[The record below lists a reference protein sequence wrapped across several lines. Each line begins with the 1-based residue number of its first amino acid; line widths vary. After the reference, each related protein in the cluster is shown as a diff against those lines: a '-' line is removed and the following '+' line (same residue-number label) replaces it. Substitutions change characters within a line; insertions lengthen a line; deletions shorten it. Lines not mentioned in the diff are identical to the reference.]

1 MLATRLLVSHM
12 DWFMDME
19 SSSMGKGATQFLITE
34 VTMLPRALRKLSC
47 RQGLLIAQ
55 GFRGEST
62 RACWWK
68 LMDSWVP
75 VKLPVTEVVQLFR
88 RLSRFSER
96 EELRPDLDT
105 LSTLSRA
112 SLRNF
117 SALS

>member
-1 MLATRLLVSHM
+1 MLATRLLVSPM
-12 DWFMDME
+12 VWFMDME

-68 LMDSWVP
+68 LMDSWY
-75 VKLPVTEVVQLFR
+75 LPSFLRVWPRLFR
-88 RLSRFSER
+88 RLSHLLER
-96 EELRPDLDT
+96 EELMPDLDT
-105 LSTLSRA
+105 LSSLS
-112 SLRNF
+112 
-117 SALS
+117 